1 MPALLSAAMPTKK
14 RGVRAL
20 VVDDQRD
27 VAESLARLLQTMG
40 CAATFVV
47 EPAKTLDAA
56 AALGAEIVFLDIGMP
71 EIDGYQLARLLRQK
85 YGETILLV
93 AVTAYGTD
101 EDHRKS
107 RQAGFDAHVHK
118 PVDIKIVESMVDTIL
133 ASRRGRDR

>member
-1 MPALLSAAMPTKK
+1 
-14 RGVRAL
+14 
-20 VVDDQRD
+20 
-27 VAESLARLLQTMG
+27 MG

-47 EPAKTLDAA
+47 ESAKALDAA
-56 AALGAEIVFLDIGMP
+56 AALDAEIVFLDIGMP